1 MRIVWEKT
9 PERED
14 EVKVAEFIEG
24 KIKVIQDL
32 LLIYIREGLSAL
44 SFTPQPLGGS
54 FYTCEI
60 KYHRH
65 DRRYII
71 NVWDGVRVGDGLP
84 VIYGYLDYHE

>member
-1 MRIVWEKT
+1 M
-9 PERED
+9 
-14 EVKVAEFIEG
+14 
-24 KIKVIQDL
+24 
-32 LLIYIREGLSAL
+32 
-44 SFTPQPLGGS
+44 GGS

-71 NVWDGVRVGDGLP
+71 NVWDGVRVGDGLR